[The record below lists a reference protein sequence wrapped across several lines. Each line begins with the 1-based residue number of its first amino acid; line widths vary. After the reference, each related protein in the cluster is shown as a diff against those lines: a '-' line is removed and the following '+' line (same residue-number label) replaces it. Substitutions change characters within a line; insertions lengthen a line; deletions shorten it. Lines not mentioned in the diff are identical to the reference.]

1 VTVIGHASATGSHE
15 ANEQVALQRAQNVA
29 AYLQSHGKQIAGY
42 RVEARSEGDTGATA
56 DADWRRVD
64 IVVGDGRAQVTMMHE
79 TGHMFGLD
87 DEYAS
92 PPGGFA
98 PGAGT
103 PGTIGTPTAHGA
115 ISGAMGGGVQPAVF
129 ENNDNIMSVGN
140 VVRPQHYSTFFEA
153 LTNVTAPQAWHYGGQ
168 GLAPKAG
175 IPDLIG
181 PDVPQPDTVVV

>member
-1 VTVIGHASATGSHE
+1 
-15 ANEQVALQRAQNVA
+15 
-29 AYLQSHGKQIAGY
+29 
-42 RVEARSEGDTGATA
+42 
-56 DADWRRVD
+56 VD

-140 VVRPQHYSTFFEA
+140 VVRPQHYATFFEA
-153 LTNVTAPQAWHYGGQ
+153 LTNVTTPQAWHYGGA